1 MQGLPFVPRRRGGVK
16 VAETVCRLLFRF
28 ALFNFLK
35 VEERNKE
42 ALAVISQALQ
52 QRKH

>member
-1 MQGLPFVPRRRGGVK
+1 MK

-28 ALFNFLK
+28 ALFSFLK

-42 ALAVISQALQ
+42 ALMVISQALQ